1 MKTLAECDYFFSE
14 ACFDIPMLPALSI
27 PFFDRERI
35 PVMAI
40 DRFKFGVALA
50 ASGAK
55 YAFRGSR
62 PRHRSRDALL
72 HVTCILSRGPEVSQH
87 LL

>member
-1 MKTLAECDYFFSE
+1 
-14 ACFDIPMLPALSI
+14 MLPALSF
-27 PFFDRERI
+27 PFLFFDHERI
-35 PVMAI
+35 PIMVL

-50 ASGAK
+50 VSSAK

-62 PRHRSRDALL
+62 TRHRSRDALL
-72 HVTCILSRGPEVSQH
+72 HVICILSRGPEVSQR